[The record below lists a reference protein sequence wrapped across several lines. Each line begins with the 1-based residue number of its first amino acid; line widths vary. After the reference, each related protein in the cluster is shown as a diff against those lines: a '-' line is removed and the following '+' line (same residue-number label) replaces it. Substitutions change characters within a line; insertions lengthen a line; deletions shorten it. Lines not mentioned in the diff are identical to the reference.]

1 MTFRDRIKSLIPA
14 ALRLPLD
21 RVLRPLSGI
30 PRSLLIL
37 LMKPVKDGKPHV
49 FYGFDH
55 IPGDSEHAHGG
66 IIKAQLM
73 QGTFPNSPQG
83 FNILYMVSSRIPYG
97 AVQIAAAAGM
107 KRTHLIWNQNG
118 VAYPSWHGPGWE
130 AVNAPLAKLLHA
142 AAYVF
147 YQSEFCRLSAD
158 RYLGPRKGPWEIL
171 YNPVDTR
178 LFVPGSSDLPSG
190 GLVMLLAG
198 NQDQSYRLLSALDV
212 LSEVVRLGKDA
223 TLLVTGRLGWM
234 PDQAEAGRSARQW
247 AAERGVL
254 DRVIFLG
261 RYSQRDAPD
270 IFRRAHLLLHTKYND
285 PCPSVVIEAMACGL
299 PIVYSESGG
308 VPELVGKD
316 AGIGISVERG
326 WDRDIAPDPKVMAE
340 AVIKVSDRRK
350 EYSAAAR
357 QRAEETF
364 DLRPWLRRHQT
375 VFENVVK

>member
-1 MTFRDRIKSLIPA
+1 MTVRDWIKSLIPA
-14 ALRLPLD
+14 VLRLPLD
-21 RVLRPLSGI
+21 RVLRPLSGF
-30 PRSLLIL
+30 PRSVLIL

-49 FYGFDH
+49 FYGYDH
-55 IPGDSEHAHGG
+55 IPGDGEHAHGG
-66 IIKAQLM
+66 IVKTQLM
-73 QGTFPNSPQG
+73 QGTFPNSPRQ
-83 FNILYMVSSRIPYG
+83 FNILYLVSSRIPYG

-107 KRTHLIWNQNG
+107 KGAHLVWNQNG
-118 VAYPSWHGPGWE
+118 VAYPAWHGPGWE
-130 AVNAPLAKLLHA
+130 AVNAPLAKLLHV

-158 RYLGPRKGPWEIL
+158 RYLGIRKGPWEIL

-178 LFVPGSSDLPSG
+178 VFVPGSSESPAG

-198 NQDQSYRLLSALDV
+198 NQDQSYRLLTALEV

-223 TLLVTGRLGWM
+223 TLLVTGRLRWM
-234 PDQAEAGRSARQW
+234 PDQAEAGRTARQW
-247 AAERGVL
+247 ATERGVL

-261 RYSQRDAPD
+261 PYSQREAPG

-285 PCPSVVIEAMACGL
+285 PCPGVVIEAMACGL

-326 WDRDIAPDPKVMAE
+326 WERDIPPDPKAMAA
-340 AVIKVSDRRK
+340 AVIKVADRRK
-350 EYSAAAR
+350 QYSDAAR

-364 DLRPWLRRHQT
+364 DVRPWLRRHQA